1 MDPRTLA
8 AFRDEL
14 SKIAAS
20 PKDDANAL
28 FGLPLMAKRRPGTRR
43 YETEGSGAAAS
54 PDRSTSPVTGQ
65 STANVAGSNTVTPAT
80 GPGGV

>member
-8 AFRDEL
+8 AFQDEL
-14 SKIAAS
+14 LKIAAS

-28 FGLPLMAKRRPGTRR
+28 FGLPLLVKRRPGTRR
-43 YETEGSGAAAS
+43 YESEGSTAAAS

-65 STANVAGSNTVTPAT
+65 STVNVAGSNTISPAT

>member
-8 AFRDEL
+8 AFQDEL

-28 FGLPLMAKRRPGTRR
+28 FGLPLNAKRRPGTRK
-43 YETEGSGAAAS
+43 YETEGSNAAAS